1 MGGGAG
7 SGAGVGTPQ
16 GFNLGTFSSRCIKH
30 LLWQTCVTGVG
41 DVSGTEDTGLGQ
53 DVLANGRVHVQ
64 MLAPRR
70 LDAIGKAGNTQKR
83 EEARRPSTD
92 VFSDEFK
99 AQASTRAPV

>member
-1 MGGGAG
+1 MHQA
-7 SGAGVGTPQ
+7 SPLADCVPGVG
-16 GFNLGTFSSRCIKH
+16 G
-30 LLWQTCVTGVG
+30 
-41 DVSGTEDTGLGQ
+41 VSGTQDTGLGQ

-64 MLAPRR
+64 MLTPGGWMPSARQ
-70 LDAIGKAGNTQKR
+70 GTQKR